1 MTDTKTAPVR
11 DYSETLFLPKT
22 DFAMRAELPKREP
35 DHLARWSRMGLYE
48 RLRKESKG
56 REKFVLHDGP
66 PYANGNL
73 HIGHA
78 LNKILKDLVVRSKQM
93 AGFDAPYVPGWD
105 CHGLP
110 IEWRVEEEYRAAG
123 KNKDEVPVVDFR
135 KECRAYAD
143 KWIKVQSE
151 EFQRLGVIGDWNRPY
166 TTMNFRAE
174 AVIAGEL
181 MKFATSGQLYRGSK
195 PVMWSIVERTAL
207 AEAEVEY
214 HEHTSHTI
222 FVKFPVTSGGD
233 LDGASIVIWTTTPWT
248 IPGNRAV
255 AFSPTISYGLYEVTA
270 APDDNWSKV
279 GDRIVL
285 AEDLSE
291 NAFSAGRIE
300 SARLV
305 RKVSA
310 DELATLKLAHP
321 LRASGY
327 TFEVPVLKADFVT
340 ADTGTGFVHIAPGHG
355 ADDYGLWTANRL
367 GEVPHTVQPDGTY
380 FPHVP
385 LFGPLGLRVYDDKG
399 KEGGANRA
407 VIDALVE
414 ANALLARGR
423 LRHQYPHSWRSKGPL
438 IFRNTP
444 QWFIAMDMGLEGGAQ
459 DTLRARALKAISDT
473 VFYPAQGE
481 NRLRGMIELRPD
493 WVISRQRAWGVPITV
508 FVNKK
513 TGEVLKDD
521 KVNARIRSAF
531 EAEGAD
537 AWFTDAT
544 GARFLANDYS
554 ADEYEKIHDILD
566 VWFDS
571 GSTHAFVLEGN
582 DDLSWPAAMYLEG
595 SDQHR
600 GWFHSSLLE
609 SCGTRGRAPYD
620 SVLTHGFALD
630 EQGRKMSKSLG
641 NVVAP
646 QNVIAQSG
654 ADILRLWVAASDYSD
669 DLRIGPEILKTSVD
683 TYRKLRNTVRWIL
696 GALGHFEETD
706 RVAFNDMPELEK
718 LMLHRLWEVGE
729 QVREGYDA
737 YDFKR
742 VFAALMQFTTSDL
755 SAFYFDVRKD
765 ALYCD
770 PISSVT
776 RRASLT
782 VIDIL
787 FNTLVRW
794 LAPLIPFTAEEAWLL
809 RNPGDQSSVH
819 LEIFAETKAEWRNDD
834 LAARWEKVRRVR
846 RVVTGALEVERGAKK
861 IGSSLEA
868 APTIYIED
876 EDLRAALKGIDLA
889 EVCITSDAKL
899 VAGAAPAGAF
909 RLDDVPGVAVEPRL
923 AEGTKCARS
932 WKISPEVG
940 SDAEFPD
947 ITPRDAKAMR
957 EWLAARR

>member
-1 MTDTKTAPVR
+1 
-11 DYSETLFLPKT
+11 
-22 DFAMRAELPKREP
+22 
-35 DHLARWSRMGLYE
+35 
-48 RLRKESKG
+48 
-56 REKFVLHDGP
+56 
-66 PYANGNL
+66 
-73 HIGHA
+73 
-78 LNKILKDLVVRSKQM
+78 
-93 AGFDAPYVPGWD
+93 
-105 CHGLP
+105 
-110 IEWRVEEEYRAAG
+110 
-123 KNKDEVPVVDFR
+123 
-135 KECRAYAD
+135 
-143 KWIKVQSE
+143 
-151 EFQRLGVIGDWNRPY
+151 
-166 TTMNFRAE
+166 
-174 AVIAGEL
+174 
-181 MKFATSGQLYRGSK
+181 
-195 PVMWSIVERTAL
+195 
-207 AEAEVEY
+207 
-214 HEHTSHTI
+214 
-222 FVKFPVTSGGD
+222 
-233 LDGASIVIWTTTPWT
+233 
-248 IPGNRAV
+248 
-255 AFSPTISYGLYEVTA
+255 
-270 APDDNWSKV
+270 
-279 GDRIVL
+279 
-285 AEDLSE
+285 
-291 NAFSAGRIE
+291 
-300 SARLV
+300 
-305 RKVSA
+305 
-310 DELATLKLAHP
+310 
-321 LRASGY
+321 
-327 TFEVPVLKADFVT
+327 
-340 ADTGTGFVHIAPGHG
+340 
-355 ADDYGLWTANRL
+355 
-367 GEVPHTVQPDGTY
+367 
-380 FPHVP
+380 
-385 LFGPLGLRVYDDKG
+385 
-399 KEGGANRA
+399 
-407 VIDALVE
+407 
-414 ANALLARGR
+414 
-423 LRHQYPHSWRSKGPL
+423 
-438 IFRNTP
+438 
-444 QWFIAMDMGLEGGAQ
+444 MGLEGGAQ

-473 VFYPAQGE
+473 DFYPAQGE
-481 NRLRGMIELRPD
+481 NRLRGMIESRPD

-544 GARFLANDYS
+544 GARFLGNDYS
-554 ADEYEKIHDILD
+554 ADDYEKVHDILD

-582 DDLSWPAAMYLEG
+582 EDLSWPAAMYLEG

-683 TYRKLRNTVRWIL
+683 TYRKLRNTVRWML

-706 RVAFNDMPELEK
+706 RVAFNDMPELEQ

-819 LEIFAETKAEWRNDD
+819 LETFAETKAEWRNDE
-834 LAARWEKVRRVR
+834 LAEKWEKVRRVR
-846 RVVTGALEVERGAKK
+846 RAVTGALEIERAAKK

-868 APTIYIED
+868 IPVMDLSGEYADLLSDD
-876 EDLRAALKGIDLA
+876 EWA
-889 EVCITSDAKL
+889 EVCITS
-899 VAGAAPAGAF
+899 GFISRRGPSESG
-909 RLDDVPGVAVEPRL
+909 LDIHVDPNSQEFGVSVKRALDVPGAQ
-923 AEGTKCARS
+923 KCARS
-932 WKISPEVG
+932 WKILPEVG
-940 SDAEFPD
+940 SDEEFPD
-947 ITPRDAKAMR
+947 LTPRDAAAMR
-957 EWLAARR
+957 EWLAARG